1 MVLGKTQWL
10 QSAFIFRLLSLV
22 YIWGIQHTNFLYC
35 TLQTEYFQDDLFPE
49 IIRTDKPVMTSQ
61 EWFRGDNKA
70 PVKISLRPKDMKPCK

>member
-1 MVLGKTQWL
+1 MAAICLYF
-10 QSAFIFRLLSLV
+10 SCAFTGLHR
-22 YIWGIQHTNFLYC
+22 GIRHTNFLYC